1 MQDLLARAW
10 RDDPHAI
17 LHPGDLA
24 WWVGWPPKTNE
35 ELAARI
41 AVWEDAGHVAA
52 WAMIDDDEVGECVH
66 PDREDDAELRREVD
80 AWLADHPRAT
90 RYRRADDGAG
100 QRWLLDAGY
109 RPADDGSMV
118 GFSFRL
124 RDVAPSEPDPRV
136 HTVEPGDDLA
146 PRASITRAA
155 FRIDRPLERY
165 VEQYRV
171 FTGSPA
177 YPRGWDLVARTASGA
192 GAACAIAWPDPISGV
207 GRFEPVATHPDVR
220 RRGFATAVLRDGLRR
235 LRDAGLERAIVC
247 TPSTNEAAIALY
259 RSVGFRDDHVET
271 AFRRP

>member
-10 RDDPHAI
+10 RDDRHAI
-17 LHPGDLA
+17 VHPGDLA
-24 WWVGWPPKTNE
+24 WWVGWPPKTHE

-41 AVWEDAGHVAA
+41 AVWEDDGRVAA
-52 WAMIDDDEVGECVH
+52 WVMIDDEVGECVD

-80 AWLADHPRAT
+80 TWLGDHPHAARYVRAEDEAG
-90 RYRRADDGAG
+90 RR
-100 QRWLLDAGY
+100 RLLDAGY
-109 RPADDGSMV
+109 RPADDGSMI
-118 GFSFRL
+118 GFSLRL
-124 RDVAPSEPDPRV
+124 RDVAPNDPDPRV
-136 HTVEPGDDLA
+136 NQVEPGDDLV

-155 FRIDRPLERY
+155 FRIDQPLERY
-165 VEQYRV
+165 VERYRV
-171 FTGSPA
+171 FTESPA
-177 YPRGWDLVARTASGA
+177 YPRGWDLVARTVSGE

-207 GRFEPVATHPDVR
+207 GRFEPVATHPDFQ

-235 LRDAGLERAIVC
+235 MLDAGLERAIVC